1 MSSIFPEIE
10 EQSITRAQSGDRAEI
25 EYIISSYF
33 KAVVV
38 IANGYYNSPV
48 EIDDLTQEGMV
59 GLLNAIKTYDNTK
72 GANFRTYSTRCI
84 ENAMQNAIK
93 RSTRKKDIPSSS
105 KVEFLEEEM
114 PVDNEL
120 YNTEDY
126 IVSQDNVARIIE
138 ILKTCLS
145 SFENEVLRLHIIGC
159 SYNEIAQRLG
169 RTPKAIDNALQRV
182 RRKLAKFFTDFN

>member
-1 MSSIFPEIE
+1 MSSIFPKID
-10 EQSITRAQSGDRAEI
+10 EQIIFRAQAGDRAET
-25 EYIISSYF
+25 EHIIRSYF
-33 KAVVV
+33 NAVVV
-38 IANGYYNSPV
+38 IANGYYNAPV

-59 GLLNAIKTYDNTK
+59 GLLNAIKTYDKTK

-84 ENAMQNAIK
+84 QNAMQNAIN

-105 KVEFLEEEM
+105 KVEFLEDEM
-114 PVDNEL
+114 HIDNEL

-126 IVSQDNVARIIE
+126 IVSQDNVSRIIE

-159 SYNEIAQRLG
+159 SYNEIAEKLG
-169 RTPKAIDNALQRV
+169 KPPKAIDNALQRV
-182 RRKLAKFFTDFN
+182 RRKLAKFFTDFK